1 MSDVLKA
8 GKKHFK
14 AKLTEEL
21 QSIEVPEWKDDTDKP
36 IKVYFKSSMRLSQ
49 KSILLKHYQNDDFD
63 KAIACQMIF
72 RCKDENGKALFTMN
86 QIDQIID
93 DLDPDVCSR
102 IVQKMDEANP
112 SQEEISGN

>member
-1 MSDVLKA
+1 MKMTDVLKA

-21 QSIEVPEWKDDTDKP
+21 QSIEVPEWTDDNDKP

-63 KAIACQMIF
+63 KAIACQ
-72 RCKDENGKALFTMN
+72 
-86 QIDQIID
+86 
-93 DLDPDVCSR
+93 
-102 IVQKMDEANP
+102 
-112 SQEEISGN
+112 